1 VRPPADARPA
11 PAAARRV
18 RPAAWLRAPAGW
30 VRAPAAWL
38 GLPAAWLGASA
49 VWLGAPGGA
58 GDLPAPTRDPER
70 VREAVREV
78 LARPEFRPPD
88 RPLLNRV
95 LDWLLEQV
103 GRVLAELGASGA
115 GGIVGLALL
124 VLALLGVGLLAA
136 RFSRGLT
143 PSREVAAALPG
154 APRRSAADWR
164 AEAEAHERA
173 GEWRPA
179 VRCRYRALVAELAAR
194 GLVEEVPGRT
204 AGEYRGQVGR
214 NLPAA
219 AVDFAGATELF
230 ELAWYGHGE
239 PGAPEAAHLRD
250 LSGRVLRQAVA

>member
-1 VRPPADARPA
+1 VRPPADAWAR
-11 PAAARRV
+11 AA
-18 RPAAWLRAPAGW
+18 
-30 VRAPAAWL
+30 
-38 GLPAAWLGASA
+38 AAWLGAPA
-49 VWLGAPGGA
+49 AWVAA
-58 GDLPAPTRDPER
+58 GDLPAPARDPDR

-78 LARPEFRPPD
+78 LSRPEFRPPD

-124 VLALLGVGLLAA
+124 LLVLLGVGLLAA
-136 RFSRGLT
+136 RFSRGVT
-143 PSREVAAALPG
+143 PSRELAAALPA

-173 GEWRPA
+173 GHWRAA

-214 NLPAA
+214 NLPGAA
-219 AVDFAGATELF
+219 ADFAGATELF
-230 ELAWYGHGE
+230 ELAWYGRGE
-239 PGAPEAAHLRD
+239 PGATEAARLRD
-250 LSGRVLRQAVA
+250 LSGRVLRQATA